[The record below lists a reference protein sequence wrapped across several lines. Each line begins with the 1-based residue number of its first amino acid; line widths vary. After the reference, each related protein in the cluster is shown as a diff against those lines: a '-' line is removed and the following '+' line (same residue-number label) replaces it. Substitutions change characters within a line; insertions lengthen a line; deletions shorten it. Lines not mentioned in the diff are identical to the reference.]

1 MSSSLAA
8 PRKHTVPTHLNLPDQ
23 VLTLWSFTLTARQL
37 LLLLVGGGLAGDGW
51 HELAVLGRFALLG
64 QGVRLLCALV
74 PVLLALLVACYRYA
88 GRYLEVW
95 CIVLVRYWLRPRRYV
110 WRSMRTY
117 EPYPYPII
125 PDGAA
130 SDEEAAPPA
139 TLRTPVATRGTRT
152 PLVRKEA

>member
-1 MSSSLAA
+1 MPSSLLA

-51 HELAVLGRFALLG
+51 HELAVFGQFTLIG
-64 QGVRLLCALV
+64 QGVRVLCALV
-74 PVLLALLVACYRYA
+74 PLLLALLVAYYRYA

-95 CIVLVRYWLRPRRYV
+95 CVVLVRYWLHSRRYV

-117 EPYPYPII
+117 EPDLYPFV
-125 PDGAA
+125 PDAPA
-130 SDEEAAPPA
+130 SDKEDA
-139 TLRTPVATRGTRT
+139 THGTRT
-152 PLVRKEA
+152 VLAGKEAR